1 MALKRNIL
9 FSLMIIGAIAA
20 LISGATFSAF
30 TDSAEVTGS
39 ITAGNVQVDTNDTT
53 TLAWN
58 PTADCPAS
66 TPTTFLGSG
75 DSCTSTVPVDYTGNL
90 PASMSFLL
98 TWESSGDC
106 FEVSASFG
114 STPFTGEGSQLS
126 LEVAA
131 AADGQVTVTVGLPG
145 DAPNSCQSATISLT
159 LTVTTT
165 EITGP

>member
-1 MALKRNIL
+1 
-9 FSLMIIGAIAA
+9 MIIGAIAA

-30 TDSAEVTGS
+30 TDSATVTGS

-53 TLAWN
+53 TLVWN
-58 PTADCPAS
+58 LSETCPAS
-66 TPTTFLGSG
+66 TPTTVIGSG

-90 PASMSFLL
+90 PASMSLLL
-98 TWESSGDC
+98 TWEESTQGC
-106 FEVSASFG
+106 FTVDASFG
-114 STPFTGEGSQLS
+114 TTEFVSGEGSQLS

-131 AADGQVTVTVGLPG
+131 AADGVVTVTVGLPE

-165 EITGP
+165 EIT